1 MKRTSSSAMPLE
13 RALRLAVERQ
23 NTVKAAE
30 SARAAGSCTC
40 PVCGREVSKAKYLTG
55 YQKCTD
61 CVVRI
66 KEMRNEQ
73 DYLVSCLP
81 LFYGRFWV
89 HRAKVSHTEDA
100 R

>member
-1 MKRTSSSAMPLE
+1 MKRTSSSALPLE

-23 NTVKAAE
+23 NAIKAAE
-30 SARAAGSCTC
+30 EARAASSCTC
-40 PVCGREVSKAKYLTG
+40 PVCGREVPKAKYLPG
-55 YQKCTD
+55 YQKCSD

-66 KEMRNEQ
+66 KEMRSEQ

-81 LFYGRFWV
+81 LFYGRFWAYG
-89 HRAKVSHTEDA
+89 AKAGHKASI